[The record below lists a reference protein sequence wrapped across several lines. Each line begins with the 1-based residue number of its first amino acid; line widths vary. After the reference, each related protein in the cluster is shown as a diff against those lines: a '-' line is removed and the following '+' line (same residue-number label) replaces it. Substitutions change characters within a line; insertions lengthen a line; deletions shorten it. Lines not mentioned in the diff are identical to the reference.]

1 MSKSGRLYIAMPDRV
16 KQIIGT
22 LRGAGFEAW
31 AVGGCV
37 RDSLLGRTPED
48 WDITTSAMP
57 EQTKALFD
65 REKTGSDQ
73 LPRLSTATKEN
84 RRSLEH
90 FRRKVMP
97 GTSRHR
103 PMTTIF
109 GIVKRREKHN
119 AWR

>member
-1 MSKSGRLYIAMPDRV
+1 MDRFNPHIPPKSQKSPLLQTRE
-16 KQIIGT
+16 KGT
-22 LRGAGFEAW
+22 HSNTRATALRSRRPATEPNQENQEPTDFYH
-31 AVGGCV
+31 
-37 RDSLLGRTPED
+37 P
-48 WDITTSAMP
+48 
-57 EQTKALFD
+57 KALFD